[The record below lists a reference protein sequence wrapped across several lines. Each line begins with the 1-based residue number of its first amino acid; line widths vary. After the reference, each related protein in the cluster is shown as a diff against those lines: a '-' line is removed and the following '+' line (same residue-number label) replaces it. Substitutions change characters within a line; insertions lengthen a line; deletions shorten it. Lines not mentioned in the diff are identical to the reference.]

1 MTDPTKTTRRT
12 KVIAALSLLFS
23 LIGIS
28 SVLAVPIFRINF
40 VISGLSFLFGPLAWV
55 FAREIK
61 SIILTMLAAF
71 ATFALPILFTIA
83 HYTAGP

>member
-1 MTDPTKTTRRT
+1 MANPDKFSKRPR
-12 KVIAALSLLFS
+12 VIAAASLLFS

-28 SVLAVPIFRINF
+28 SVLAVPVFRINF

-61 SIILTMLAAF
+61 SIILTILAAF